1 MELEITFKALPDYR
15 MKRIIKEIL
24 VECERLMKSEEGE
37 REFQEW
43 KREKTRSAK
52 DADRRSCQG

>member
-37 REFQEW
+37 KGFQEW
-43 KREKTRSAK
+43 EREKNRSAK

>member
-1 MELEITFKALPDYR
+1 MELEITFKVLPDYR

-24 VECERLMKSEEGE
+24 VECERLMKSEKGE

-43 KREKTRSAK
+43 KREKNRSAK